1 MRRLRT
7 PGRRG
12 LAKRAKGPSPWL
24 PPPDAD
30 DFILSLQSQE
40 ESILQLGEKMQGA
53 LKAMTHAA
61 PQSSVLATHLYVA
74 ASMHSSDCVALP
86 YWVHAL

>member
-1 MRRLRT
+1 
-7 PGRRG
+7 
-12 LAKRAKGPSPWL
+12 
-24 PPPDAD
+24 
-30 DFILSLQSQE
+30 
-40 ESILQLGEKMQGA
+40 MQGA